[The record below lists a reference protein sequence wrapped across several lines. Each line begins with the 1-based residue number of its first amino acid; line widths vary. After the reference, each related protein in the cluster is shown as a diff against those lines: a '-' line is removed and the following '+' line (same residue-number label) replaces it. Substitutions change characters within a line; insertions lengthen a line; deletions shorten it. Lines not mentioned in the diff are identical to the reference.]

1 MTPYRDETD
10 TPIPTEAAKDD
21 EWVKS
26 NRRRRA
32 LIGTIIA
39 VLFLAGGGAVAFV
52 VVLTP
57 DAKCERDQVQALFDN
72 PEIPTVAIHG
82 ACELPPPLEEAMR
95 SVSAAPPEYRSI
107 MSLRLATEAPELFL
121 PVCPAFARGLAEAAA
136 ARPSEQGRVFTEH
149 CDLSAIGLSNAM
161 VYSADLGDVVLAMAL
176 YGALEETDSW
186 AASRLAQRIV
196 EGR

>member
-1 MTPYRDETD
+1 MEGLLEKARHGL
-10 TPIPTEAAKDD
+10 AA
-21 EWVKS
+21 
-26 NRRRRA
+26 
-32 LIGTIIA
+32 
-39 VLFLAGGGAVAFV
+39 
-52 VVLTP
+52 
-57 DAKCERDQVQALFDN
+57 
-72 PEIPTVAIHG
+72 
-82 ACELPPPLEEAMR
+82 
-95 SVSAAPPEYRSI
+95 
-107 MSLRLATEAPELFL
+107 EAPELLL